1 MKLLVCGGREFD
13 DEAAV
18 GVALDSLHSKHG
30 LTHLIHGGAQGADAI
45 ASWWA
50 AGSRD
55 VQEVICPAK
64 WDVLGKAAGPIR
76 NRAMAE
82 LAPDLVL
89 AFKGG
94 RGTESM
100 VKTAESLGIPVERV
114 G

>member
-1 MKLLVCGGREFD
+1 MKVLVCGGRDFD
-13 DEAAV
+13 EVAIVDA
-18 GVALDSLHSKHG
+18 ALDALHNKHG

-50 AGSRD
+50 SGRRD
-55 VQEVICPAK
+55 VQEVICPAN
-64 WDVLGKAAGPIR
+64 WDMNGRAAGPMR

-82 LAPDLVL
+82 LSPDLVL

-100 VKTAESLGIPVERV
+100 VKIAEALGIPVERV

>member
-18 GVALDSLHSKHG
+18 GAALDALHGNHG

-50 AGSRD
+50 AGTRD

-64 WDVLGKAAGPIR
+64 WDVNGRAAGPIR
-76 NRAMAE
+76 NRAMAD
-82 LAPDLVL
+82 LSPDLVL

-94 RGTESM
+94 RGTENM
-100 VKTAESLGIPVERV
+100 VKTAEDLGIPVERV
-114 G
+114 K